1 MISHQNWQSRLP
13 AHPGK
18 PKKSR
23 GRAKAHKVLESEEEE
38 DEMEEFIEEEPSDEE
53 VCMRR

>member
-23 GRAKAHKVLESEEEE
+23 GRAKAHKVVESEEEE